1 MIARRIEWL
10 FVPVLVLGL
19 TAAAQTPPTP
29 PVPTAPLTS
38 GETNVASFGVDD
50 AHRALIVRTEQP
62 PVIDGKLDD
71 LVWESATI
79 IDNLRQVEP
88 VENSEPSEKTVVRIL
103 YDRDFLYVGFTC
115 YDSSP
120 DEIIATQMR
129 REGGLFRDD
138 RVAIVVDTFLDRRNA
153 FFFEMN
159 PVGGRTD
166 ALIENNNNF
175 RTDWDGIWYGRASI
189 NEEGWIAEMAI
200 PFKTINFD
208 PDTDTWGFNISR
220 GIRRKNEDL
229 RWSAPFQN
237 RSLRTISDAGLLEG
251 IIDIDQ
257 GIGLDFKKAGIR
269 KDGREDPV

>member
-1 MIARRIEWL
+1 MVVIRIECL

-19 TAAAQTPPTP
+19 TANAQDP
-29 PVPTAPLTS
+29 PVS
-38 GETNVASFGVDD
+38 GETEVAAFGVDD
-50 AHRALIVRTEQP
+50 AHRARIVRTEEP
-62 PVIDGKLDD
+62 PIIDGKLDD
-71 LVWESATI
+71 LVWESATV

-88 VENSEPSEKTVVRIL
+88 VENSEPTEKTIVRIL
-103 YDRDFLYVGFTC
+103 YDRDFLYVGFMC

-129 REGGLFRDD
+129 REGQLFRDD

-153 FFFEMN
+153 YFFEMN

-189 NEEGWIAEMAI
+189 TEEGWVAEMAI
-200 PFKTINFD
+200 PFKTVNFD
-208 PDTDTWGFNISR
+208 PDIDTWGFNISR
-220 GIRRKNEDL
+220 NIRRKNEDI

-237 RSLRTISDAGLLEG
+237 KSLRSITDAGLLEG

-257 GIGLDFKKAGIR
+257 GIGLDFKPCKLVSRGLDRILSPR
-269 KDGREDPV
+269 H